1 MSKYEAHP
9 YVSSLSFDLGNVAVN
24 AHLYEFVGR
33 VRKARE
39 FRDAKIGILENEFIT
54 ANSAFV
60 CFDGDMTASG
70 ALIYDTFSD
79 KFGVASKLIN
89 TERGTGFGAWRHHS
103 RWTGNLCT
111 AVSHARK
118 YFAPL
123 TEDELIQRTLEDTPR
138 DIREVSNKGST
149 EKSAALWSLRYMT
162 EKRQEMFIQMIPQIL
177 PMIDDMGMRM
187 EMENIHAKWAEG
199 EAMSQQVR
207 KVEPW
212 VAVVNTQRGVV
223 HIHRKGDR
231 HENNVPRVTTLPLS
245 ELPVDMVGRLQVL
258 NMLKPGDSV
267 EGVGCKLSEDRY
279 SFIMPKSEE

>member
-1 MSKYEAHP
+1 MSKYDAHP
-9 YVSSLSFDLGNVAVN
+9 YVSNLSFDLGNVVISE
-24 AHLYEFVGR
+24 HLREFVGR

-39 FRDAKIGILENEFIT
+39 FRDAKIGILEKEYGTIT
-54 ANSAFV
+54 NVFV
-60 CFDGDMTASG
+60 CFDGDIAASG
-70 ALIYDTFSD
+70 ALIYDTYAD

-89 TERGTGFGAWRHHS
+89 TERGTGFGAWRYNS
-103 RWTGNLCT
+103 RWTGNLST

-118 YFAPL
+118 YVAPL
-123 TEDELIQRTLEDTPR
+123 TEDELISRTLKDAPR
-138 DIREVSNKGST
+138 DIIEVSNKGST

-162 EKRQEMFIQMIPQIL
+162 DKRQEMFIQMIPQIL

-223 HIHRKGDR
+223 HIHRKGDL

-245 ELPVDMVGRLQVL
+245 EIPVDIAGKLQVL
-258 NMLKPGDSV
+258 SMLKAGDTV